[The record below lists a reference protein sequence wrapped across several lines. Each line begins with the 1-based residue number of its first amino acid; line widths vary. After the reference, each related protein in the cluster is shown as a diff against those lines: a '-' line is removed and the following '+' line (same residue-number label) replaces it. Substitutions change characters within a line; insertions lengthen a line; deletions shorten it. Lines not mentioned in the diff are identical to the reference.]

1 MVRSARLLTVALLLL
16 AAAPVDRSAR
26 AAESEGLFSYFRA
39 VCGGDPDPDRGA
51 ARALAAGFA
60 PAKKKAKAPG
70 MDEVRGFEK
79 TVGDREF
86 FVIVGRGK
94 GKPKDG
100 LPASATIAC
109 GVGVKGKDEAA
120 LAAGRKWVGVPVSKS
135 VMGVG
140 FHGFTQTGGGRRPL
154 DFDDKP
160 AVKAALL
167 ASDMNVLTVSGLGG
181 VSLLMLSRTKVAS

>member
-1 MVRSARLLTVALLLL
+1 MIAGRSLAVLLAVALV
-16 AAAPVDRSAR
+16 ASTPAPVQAQEASVFGYFRSICGPDLEPGRVAAR
-26 AAESEGLFSYFRA
+26 AA
-39 VCGGDPDPDRGA
+39 DQ
-51 ARALAAGFA
+51 GFA
-60 PAKKKAKAPG
+60 PAKKKPKAG
-70 MDEVRGFEK
+70 ALDETQGYEK
-79 TVGDREF
+79 TVGGKEF
-86 FVIVGRGK
+86 FVITGRAR

-100 LPASATIAC
+100 LPASATLAC

-140 FHGFTQTGGGRRPL
+140 FHGFTQAGGARRPL

-167 ASDMNVLTVSGLGG
+167 AADMNVLTVSGLGG
-181 VSLLMLSRTKVAS
+181 VTVLMLSKTRVVS

>member
-1 MVRSARLLTVALLLL
+1 MRPVPTALILAMLAVASATSSDAE
-16 AAAPVDRSAR
+16 PSA
-26 AAESEGLFSYFRA
+26 SDGLFSYFKT
-39 VCGGDPDPDRGA
+39 VCASNPDPDQGA
-51 ARALAAGFA
+51 ARALAAGFV

-79 TVGDREF
+79 TVGEREL

-100 LPASATIAC
+100 LPASTTTAC

-140 FHGFTQTGGGRRPL
+140 FHGFILTGGVRKPL

-181 VSLLMLSRTKVAS
+181 VSLLMLSRTKAAS